1 MSNSLKSLNLITN
14 INKIHYHY
22 PVMINNILNNINEF
36 IINKKVN
43 NFNYIDCT
51 LGLGNHF
58 NNIYKTFNEYINKS
72 ILIDKDINSINL
84 TINFLKQEKIINNNN
99 FLLISLNKNELI
111 ENDYLNYKFYFINE
125 NFKNLINYK
134 FLTNEEEIL
143 IIIVDLGISMYQIKN
158 ELGFSFNKDTLL
170 DMRYDKSQEITAKYI
185 LNKYSQ
191 QDLLEVFNKIL
202 SYKDTKKIVNEIV
215 KYREKKEIETTQE
228 LNKIIT
234 KIFSAKFLK
243 DYLQK
248 VYLSLRIETNNEL
261 NDLKEFLENIP
272 KIKNKSLFF
281 IISYHS
287 LEGKIIKRFL
297 KENNLK
303 YKKEKPSKD
312 EVKINKPSRSA
323 LLWIFSNF

>member
-125 NFKNLINYK
+125 
-134 FLTNEEEIL
+134 
-143 IIIVDLGISMYQIKN
+143 
-158 ELGFSFNKDTLL
+158 
-170 DMRYDKSQEITAKYI
+170 
-185 LNKYSQ
+185 KYSQ